1 MNILF
6 ILSLLLSNAV
16 TLRRDLSILFNRI
29 AIIALIF
36 CALHD
41 IVSLSFINKS
51 IGLYVCLLDIISII
65 SIFKLFIFVVLV
77 LELTTFCAVI
87 LLIPIGLN
95 YMKNSFSMYF
105 NMFRLYIKCKCN
117 LKIIVYSYSNNL
129 DIIFFSIL
137 DYIYKYTKNINSI
150 VLFTLSL
157 IFLFFFGYFYKETEE
172 SLCSLIYLNLWF
184 SLLLFNIGHIILLA
198 RFTKKFLFVESL
210 NKYPRFIRIILKFII
225 ISLLL
230 LNIFLIIFASSHII
244 ILLKGNILNK
254 IKEWKLNLDYEM
266 RKGNK
271 SPNPKKPG
279 FFKYLSSK
287 SKEDKRIA
295 KDLGERAQDLKEK
308 LLEAQKDGIK
318 AKDTEFLSLAQ
329 KRSLTKKVE
338 IPEVSDFTI
347 ESQLNKVKEEFI
359 GYSNKE
365 KEFKRIVIDI
375 DKNKENFYPN
385 ESKPL
390 FNEYI
395 SIVRLLK
402 KNLRDI
408 HKELKKKGSK

>member
-1 MNILF
+1 
-6 ILSLLLSNAV
+6 
-16 TLRRDLSILFNRI
+16 
-29 AIIALIF
+29 
-36 CALHD
+36 
-41 IVSLSFINKS
+41 
-51 IGLYVCLLDIISII
+51 
-65 SIFKLFIFVVLV
+65 
-77 LELTTFCAVI
+77 
-87 LLIPIGLN
+87 
-95 YMKNSFSMYF
+95 
-105 NMFRLYIKCKCN
+105 
-117 LKIIVYSYSNNL
+117 
-129 DIIFFSIL
+129 
-137 DYIYKYTKNINSI
+137 
-150 VLFTLSL
+150 
-157 IFLFFFGYFYKETEE
+157 
-172 SLCSLIYLNLWF
+172 
-184 SLLLFNIGHIILLA
+184 
-198 RFTKKFLFVESL
+198 
-210 NKYPRFIRIILKFII
+210 
-225 ISLLL
+225 
-230 LNIFLIIFASSHII
+230 
-244 ILLKGNILNK
+244 
-254 IKEWKLNLDYEM
+254 M